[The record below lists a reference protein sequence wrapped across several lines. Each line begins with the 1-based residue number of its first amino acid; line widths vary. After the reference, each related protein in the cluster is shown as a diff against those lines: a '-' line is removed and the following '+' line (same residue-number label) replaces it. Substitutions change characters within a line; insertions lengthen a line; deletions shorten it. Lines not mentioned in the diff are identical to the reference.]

1 MIVYDLILRHE
12 CKANLQSRQ
21 TRCLAAARRATVLR
35 VVLDDSG
42 DEQDLSQ
49 AAPRDG
55 RDVSTISGVAGAVGA
70 RSADGVGDRRETIS
84 GLGHADAAAQAA
96 GGAGV
101 AAAGGRPKSRTPGG
115 SQTAHA

>member
-1 MIVYDLILRHE
+1 IIVYDLVSCDE

-55 RDVSTISGVAGAVGA
+55 RDVSTISGVAGAVGT

-84 GLGHADAAAQAA
+84 GLCHADAAAQAD

-101 AAAGGRPKSRTPGG
+101 AAAGARQRR
-115 SQTAHA
+115 